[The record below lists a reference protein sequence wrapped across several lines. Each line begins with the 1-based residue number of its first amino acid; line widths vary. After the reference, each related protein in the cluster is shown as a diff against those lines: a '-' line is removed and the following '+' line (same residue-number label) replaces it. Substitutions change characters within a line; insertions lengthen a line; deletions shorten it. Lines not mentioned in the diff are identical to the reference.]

1 MKQQATS
8 WYLLKSIAVK
18 PPLTTDTTFGK
29 ELIKIFYG
37 DDKAR
42 NTVTKQL
49 FHFILSLHSSFIPD
63 RGRISLKKNLGKVL
77 NRHGN

>member
-29 ELIKIFYG
+29 ELIKIFY
-37 DDKAR
+37 DKAR
-42 NTVTKQL
+42 NTVTK
-49 FHFILSLHSSFIPD
+49 
-63 RGRISLKKNLGKVL
+63 
-77 NRHGN
+77 

>member
-42 NTVTKQL
+42 NP
-49 FHFILSLHSSFIPD
+49 SE
-63 RGRISLKKNLGKVL
+63 KNLERSSTGMEINKFENTKHFYCFL
-77 NRHGN
+77 

>member
-29 ELIKIFYG
+29 ELKIFYG

-42 NTVTKQL
+42 NTVTK
-49 FHFILSLHSSFIPD
+49 
-63 RGRISLKKNLGKVL
+63 
-77 NRHGN
+77 

>member
-37 DDKAR
+37 DNKAR
-42 NTVTKQL
+42 NTVTK
-49 FHFILSLHSSFIPD
+49 
-63 RGRISLKKNLGKVL
+63 
-77 NRHGN
+77 

>member
-29 ELIKIFYG
+29 ELIEIFYG

-49 FHFILSLHSSFIPD
+49 FRFILSLHSSFIPD
-63 RGRISLKKNLGKVL
+63 RGKISLKKNLGKVL